1 MPNTVQ
7 EVVDA
12 VMNIILNHEMPADDK
27 EFEIAK
33 LMGVLEI
40 IGKFGETHE
49 TFSDPGALAD
59 VSDIDFDIDEAEA
72 AIWEQL
78 ETPETLTELHEHA
91 EAEIQ
96 AEKDEAKIAKWEAQQ

>member
-1 MPNTVQ
+1 MKA
-7 EVVDA
+7 E
-12 VMNIILNHEMPADDK
+12 IEMTIKIPVTFNFCPGEPA
-27 EFEIAK
+27 
-33 LMGVLEI
+33 
-40 IGKFGETHE
+40 

-96 AEKDEAKIAKWEAQQ
+96 AEKDEAKIAKWEAQNDTI